1 MRIIAA
7 SILLLTVSH
16 VPASAEP
23 EAAAPLRAEFSVSRH
38 YTDNALDEP
47 LAVSDW
53 YSLMRGSLSGAFEH
67 DLGTTTLVLDGELRR
82 FDDFTIENDAALGL
96 EAKTNVRLSESM
108 EIEAGAFLRGIR
120 KGDAFVID
128 DLAIGTTTDKLIA
141 GGSLLVGLRLAPELV
156 STSAITAF
164 RERAGETRFEDDL
177 VVPFRLEPDR
187 DRLSVSQ
194 GLTRS
199 LDGGRAIGLRGML
212 ERTTISEFFVEPVD
226 LDLVQLRG
234 EAGWQRENGAA
245 FALAAGVDWLRGS
258 FDLVDAIRPSIE
270 ATAIVPLADLELRG
284 SLRTAFDSGDTDDL
298 LVSWVRRGEIELF
311 VPLAERL
318 ALKTGVFA
326 ERRDNLVLDYDET
339 RHGAYGEIG
348 WQAAGNVT
356 LVLRVDYRRHDA
368 QAIGFEKSIVDASV
382 GLRTQL

>member
-1 MRIIAA
+1 MRIIVA
-7 SILLLTVSH
+7 SILLLAASH
-16 VPASAEP
+16 IPARAEP
-23 EAAAPLRAEFSVSRH
+23 EAAAPLRAEISISRH
-38 YTDNALDEP
+38 FTDNALDES

-53 YSLMRGSLSGAFEH
+53 YSLMRGSLSGTIEH
-67 DLGTTTLVLDGELRR
+67 DLGTTALMLHGELRR
-82 FDDFTIENDAALGL
+82 FDDFTIENDTALGL
-96 EAKTNVRLSESM
+96 EAKTNVRLSESA
-108 EIEAGAFLRGIR
+108 EIEAGVFLRGIR
-120 KGDAFVID
+120 KGDALIID
-128 DLAIGTTTDKLIA
+128 DLAIGTTTDKLTA
-141 GGSLLVGLRLAPELV
+141 GGSLIVGLRLAPELV
-156 STSAITAF
+156 STSAFTGF

-177 VVPFRLEPDR
+177 VLPFRLEPDR

-199 LDGGRAIGLRGML
+199 LAGGRAFGLRGTL
-212 ERTTISEFFVEPVD
+212 ERTTISELFVEPVD

-234 EAGWQRENGAA
+234 EAGWRREDGMA

-258 FDLVDAIRPSIE
+258 FDLVEAVRPSIE
-270 ATAIVPLADLELRG
+270 ATAIVPLADMELRG

-298 LVSWVRRGEIELF
+298 LVSWVRRGEVELF

-318 ALKTGVFA
+318 ALKTGLFA

-348 WQAAGNVT
+348 WQAAENVT
-356 LVLRVDYRRHDA
+356 LVLRLDYRRHDA
-368 QAIGFEKSIVDASV
+368 QTIGLDKSTVDASV